1 MVHNIAMENK
11 KLTER
16 ITAMNTL
23 SATIDVVREKGYTE
37 SFNVTD
43 AGLCIEGKDRCYTA
57 GQVTVA
63 DFFRFEGESDPGD
76 ESVLY
81 IIETLDGIKGVLI
94 DAYGTYSND
103 KINDFMRLVTN
114 MNKQDD

>member
-1 MVHNIAMENK
+1 MENK
-11 KLTER
+11 KITER

-23 SATIDVVREKGYTE
+23 SAAIEVVREKGFTE

-43 AGLCIEGKDRCYTA
+43 AGLCIEGKDKCYTPE
-57 GQVTVA
+57 QITVV

-81 IIETLDGIKGVLI
+81 IIETIDGLKGILI
-94 DAYGTYSND
+94 DAYGAYAND
-103 KINDFMRLVTN
+103 KINDFMRLVKN
-114 MNKQDD
+114 MNKLDD